1 MGSILG
7 NRATR
12 VEDPRMLT
20 SGGTYVEDV
29 PLANAAFLTYV
40 RSPYAHAHITGI
52 DATDAKAVPGV
63 LAIFTGEDLGE
74 LGLAPHTNPTFP
86 EAMRRPFVA
95 IGTVRHVGQP
105 VVAVIAEERAQ
116 AVDAADLVLVDYDPL
131 PVVVDPEA
139 ALRDEVLLFPDHGTN
154 VVMRFASPQQA
165 DFSDCEVVVEER
177 IVNQRMTA
185 APIEGRSGAAYWTDD
200 GRLVHYSACQGAHP
214 TKALLAEIYGL
225 DPARVRVIV
234 PDVGGGFG
242 AKSRTYPEEL
252 ALGYYAREVGRPVR
266 WTETRTENILAM
278 PNGRGQA
285 QRAKLGGT
293 RDGRITAYQ
302 LDVVQDAGA
311 FPLIGAFLPAMT
323 QRMTTGVYD
332 LPNVGFT
339 GVSLVT
345 NAVSTTA
352 FRGAGRPE
360 AAVAIERMV
369 DRFAAEIGMDPADV
383 RRRNYVPRFTEPYTT
398 GIGSVYDVGDY
409 AESLERAVA
418 AAGYDEL
425 RAEQARRRAAGDRIA
440 FGIGISTY
448 VEVTAG
454 VQSTEF
460 ASVEVRSDGGLRVI
474 SGATPYGQGH
484 ETTWAMIVADATGV
498 PIERIEVV
506 HGDTD
511 VVPSGG
517 LTVGSRSVQLAGAA
531 VAAATTELVAAARE
545 RAAGHFEAHVAD
557 VVLDPESGRFH
568 VAGTPARSIGWA
580 DLVDSG
586 RPSDDAPLIAEHNFE
601 PQMPTYPFGS
611 HVAVVEVDTETGRV
625 ELLRHIAV
633 DDAGTLINP
642 LLAEGQVHGGIA
654 QGVAQALLEAIYYDD
669 DGQPKTTNFA
679 DYPVISAAELPSF
692 ELAPMQTPTF
702 ANELG
707 AKGVGESG
715 TIGAIPAVYNAV
727 IDALAPFGIRHL
739 ETPLTPERI
748 WRAIRR
754 PDTAP
759 GG

>member
-7 NRATR
+7 NRVKR

-20 SGGTYVEDV
+20 AGGTYVDDIRLPE
-29 PLANAAFLTYV
+29 AAWLTYV
-40 RSPYAHAHITGI
+40 RSPYAHARITGI
-52 DATDAKAVPGV
+52 DSADAKGVAGV

-95 IGTVRHVGQP
+95 IGTVRYVGQP
-105 VVAVIAEERAQ
+105 VVAVIAEDRSQ
-116 AVDAADLVLVDYDPL
+116 AADAAELVLVDYDPL
-131 PVVVDPEA
+131 PVVVDPEV
-139 ALRDEVLLFPDHGTN
+139 ALRDDVVLFPDHGTN
-154 VVMRFASPQQA
+154 VVMRFESPMKA
-165 DFSDCEVVVEER
+165 DFSACDVVVEER
-177 IVNQRMTA
+177 IVNQRLTA
-185 APIEGRSGAAYWTDD
+185 APIETRSGAAYWTDD

-225 DPARVRVIV
+225 DPSAVRVVV

-252 ALGYYAREVGRPVR
+252 ALGFYAREVGRPVR

-278 PNGRGQA
+278 PNGRGQV

-332 LPNVGFT
+332 LDNVGFT

-345 NAVSTTA
+345 NTVSTTA
-352 FRGAGRPE
+352 YRGAGRPE

-369 DRFAAEIGMDPADV
+369 DRFAAEIEMDPAEV
-383 RRRNYVPRFTEPYTT
+383 RRRNYVPRFTKPYTT
-398 GIGSVYDVGDY
+398 GIGTVYDVGDY
-409 AESLERAVA
+409 AESLERALK

-425 RAEQARRRAAGDRIA
+425 RAEQARRRAEGDPVA
-440 FGIGISTY
+440 LGIGLATY

-454 VQSTEF
+454 VQNPEF
-460 ASVEVRSDGGLRVI
+460 ASVEVRDDGRLRVV
-474 SGATPYGQGH
+474 SGATPFGQGH
-484 ETTWAMIVADATGV
+484 DTTWAMIVADRTGV
-498 PIERIEVV
+498 PIDRIEVV

-511 VVPSGG
+511 LVPSGG

-531 VAAATTELVAAARE
+531 VAAATAELVAAARE
-545 RAAGHFEAHVAD
+545 RAAGRFEAHVAD
-557 VVLDPESGRFH
+557 VVLDTDSGRFH
-568 VAGTPARSIGWA
+568 VAGTPARSVGWA
-580 DLVDSG
+580 DLADSAHSPDG
-586 RPSDDAPLIAEHNFE
+586 DPLVAEHAFE
-601 PQMPTYPFGS
+601 PQMPTFPFGT
-611 HVAVVEVDTETGRV
+611 HVAVVEVDTETGHVR
-625 ELLRHIAV
+625 LSRHVAV

-642 LLAEGQVHGGIA
+642 LLAEGQIHGGIA
-654 QGVAQALLEAIYYDD
+654 QGVAQALLEAVHYDD

-692 ELAPMQTPTF
+692 ELVPMETPTF
-702 ANELG
+702 VNELG

-727 IDALAPFGIRHL
+727 IDALAHLGVRHL
-739 ETPLTPERI
+739 ETPLTPDRI
-748 WRAIRR
+748 WRAVQ
-754 PDTAP
+754 DESP
-759 GG
+759 GP